1 MEIGDLYHREY
12 GRVLATLIRLV
23 GDFDLAEDAA
33 QDAFATAVERWPKDG
48 VPDKPVAWIV
58 STARHKAIDRVR
70 RRTFLERRR
79 GEIEHHLR
87 LLQRTDDDEAPA
99 EDRLRLIFTCCHP
112 ALSLEAQVA
121 LTLRTLC
128 GLSTE
133 EIARAFLVPVA
144 TLAQRLVRAKSK
156 IRDAL
161 IPYEVPKAE
170 EYPSR
175 LDAVLAVVYLVFN
188 EGYTAAFGDR
198 LLRLELC
205 GEAIRMG
212 RLLLELLPASAEVK
226 GLLAL
231 MLLND
236 ARREARVD
244 ANGDLVRLEEQ
255 DRSRW
260 DAGQIAE
267 GIDLVEAALRGQPPG
282 PYAVQAAIAAVHSDA
297 AIAAETD
304 WRQIAALYGVLLSLQ
319 PSPVVELNHAVAVAM
334 ADGPERGLQ
343 LLERLEARGCLPS
356 YHLLPVA
363 RAELL
368 QRLGRS
374 SEAAREFRR
383 ALSLATNERERRH
396 IERRLAGVEDAPD
409 D

>member
-12 GRVLATLIRLV
+12 GRILATLIRLV
-23 GDFDLAEDAA
+23 GDFDLAEEAV
-33 QDAFATAVERWPKDG
+33 QDAFATAVERWPTEGDPG
-48 VPDKPVAWIV
+48 NAVAWVV

-87 LLQRTDDDEAPA
+87 LLQQSDHDEAPP

-112 ALSLEAQVA
+112 ALSPEAQVA

-133 EIARAFLVPVA
+133 EIARAFLVPAA
-144 TLAQRLVRAKSK
+144 TLAQRLVRAKTK
-156 IRDAL
+156 IREAA
-161 IPYEVPKAE
+161 IPYEVPTAGD
-170 EYPSR
+170 YLPR

-205 GEAIRMG
+205 REAIRMG
-212 RLLLELLPASAEVK
+212 RMLVEMLPAACEAK
-226 GLLAL
+226 GLLGL
-231 MLLND
+231 MLLHD
-236 ARREARVD
+236 ARREARVN
-244 ANGDLVRLEEQ
+244 ARGDLVRLEEQ
-255 DRSRW
+255 DRSLW
-260 DAGQIAE
+260 DSEQIGQGIA
-267 GIDLVEAALRGQPPG
+267 LVEAALRGRPPG

-297 AIAAETD
+297 PTAAATD
-304 WRQIAALYGVLLSLQ
+304 WPQIAALYGVLLSLQ

-334 ADGPERGLQ
+334 ADGAERGLQ
-343 LLERLEARGCLPS
+343 LLDRLETRDALPS

-368 QRLGRS
+368 QRLGRF
-374 SEAAREFRR
+374 SEAAQAFRR
-383 ALSLATNERERRH
+383 ALALTTNEAERRH
-396 IERRLAGVEDAPD
+396 IERRLASVEANRDG
-409 D
+409 